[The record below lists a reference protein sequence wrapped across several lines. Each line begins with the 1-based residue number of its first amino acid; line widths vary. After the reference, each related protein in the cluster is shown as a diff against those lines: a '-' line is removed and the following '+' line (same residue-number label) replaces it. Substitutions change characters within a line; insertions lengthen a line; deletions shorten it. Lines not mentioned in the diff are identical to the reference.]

1 MKYKVIPSSTI
12 ERLPVY
18 LHCLLRLRD
27 EGVTSVRSH
36 TLAESCDRNAVQIRK
51 DLSYFGE
58 FGKRGVGYDVD
69 SLISQLSGI
78 LGVDEPRRVA
88 IIGYGKFGQAIA
100 GYPGFGPHGFHIV
113 AAFDSDPAKVGLD
126 AGGFPVDSIDDLEK
140 VLGEKRVEIC
150 IMATPAE
157 VTQELADRAMATGVK
172 AVLNLAPVPLNVPEG
187 VALRRVCLSADLQVL
202 SYHLARS
209 GL

>member
-1 MKYKVIPSSTI
+1 
-12 ERLPVY
+12 
-18 LHCLLRLRD
+18 
-27 EGVTSVRSH
+27 
-36 TLAESCDRNAVQIRK
+36 
-51 DLSYFGE
+51 
-58 FGKRGVGYDVD
+58 
-69 SLISQLSGI
+69 
-78 LGVDEPRRVA
+78 VDEPRRVA